1 LILILGV
8 NTYRDTDYDND
19 RRNDAYRYQS
29 ELPLYD
35 EGDDECRDEGRYTLD
50 DQCKLLGYTVVNI
63 ISVRRSLRRN

>member
-1 LILILGV
+1 
-8 NTYRDTDYDND
+8 
-19 RRNDAYRYQS
+19 
-29 ELPLYD
+29 LYD